1 MLGNLIIKDLKRFAR
16 DRSALIVILAMP
28 MVITTILGF
37 SLQAMFSLGD
47 NNTIDP
53 IEIAVV
59 DQDDKTYGFDQFIAD
74 LSQNPMGGGMLKA
87 MSPADLAKI
96 YDQINPRDLFFKT
109 FLGNEDIKA
118 IASYQVMTEEEA
130 KQKLTDDQISGIVYL
145 PESFSKNM
153 TMNLLTPFRNP
164 VNIQVVPNNER
175 MISSMILKALIGG
188 FTENVDSAIAKKNVS
203 LEQQIQYDLPMSF
216 SELGKKADSE
226 ALKTYDIKT
235 TVVESVKPIDSK
247 AYYAIAML
255 AMFLLFTAAMGG
267 ALVLEEKDLFT
278 YDRHLM
284 AGIHPFAILI
294 GKMAVLA
301 AVTSAQIGIL
311 VLYAKVAFGVDWGS
325 LSNLLIISAAI
336 VFAISSLG
344 TLLAMIGSITRSY
357 KIAKVFENGLIQVLA
372 LFGGSYIPVEQMPA
386 IIQSLSAFVLN
397 GVILKAY
404 LFNMMGYT
412 LQQLMPYVI
421 SILINGAVFLGLA
434 MALYFMKEGR
444 SDVAHHQTQ
453 TVDPA

>member
-1 MLGNLIIKDLKRFAR
+1 MLGNLIIKDLKRFMR

-28 MVITTILGF
+28 IVITTILGF
-37 SLQAMFSLGD
+37 SLQSMFSLGD
-47 NNTIDP
+47 NNHIDP
-53 IEIAVV
+53 ITIAIV
-59 DQDDKTYGFDQFIAD
+59 DQDDKTYDFNAFIAD
-74 LSQNPMGGGMLKA
+74 LSGNPMGGGMLKS
-87 MSPADLAKI
+87 MDVGDLAKI
-96 YDQINPRDLFFKT
+96 YDQINPRDLFFET
-109 FLGNEDIKA
+109 FLNNEEIKS
-118 IASYQVMTEEEA
+118 IASYQVMSEAEA
-130 KQKLTDDQISGIVYL
+130 KQKLDDNQISGIVYL
-145 PESFSKNM
+145 PKSYSKDM

-164 VNIQVVPNNER
+164 VNLQVVPNNER
-175 MISSMILKALIGG
+175 IISSMILKALISG

-203 LEQQIQYDLPMSF
+203 LEQQIQYNLPMSF
-216 SELGKKADSE
+216 SDLAQKADSE
-226 ALKTYDIKT
+226 AFVQYEIKT
-235 TVVESVKPIDSK
+235 TVVDSVKPIDSK

-255 AMFLLFTAAMGG
+255 SMFLLFTAAMGG

-284 AGIHPFAILI
+284 AGVHPFGILL

-301 AVTSAQIGIL
+301 VVTTLQITVL
-311 VLYAKVAFGVDWGS
+311 VLYAKVAFGVNWGS
-325 LSNLLIISAAI
+325 ITNLLAISASI

-386 IIQSLSAFVLN
+386 IIQSLSAFVIN

-404 LFNMMGYT
+404 LFNMMGYS
-412 LQQLMPYVI
+412 LEQLMPYIV
-421 SILINGAVFLGLA
+421 SILINGIVFLAMA

-444 SDVAHHQTQ
+444 SDVAHHIPQ